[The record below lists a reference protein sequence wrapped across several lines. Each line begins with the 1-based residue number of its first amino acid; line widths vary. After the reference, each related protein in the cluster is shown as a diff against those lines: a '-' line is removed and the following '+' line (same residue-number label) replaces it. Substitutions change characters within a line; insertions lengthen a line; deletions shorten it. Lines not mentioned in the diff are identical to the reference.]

1 MPIADFNSKYL
12 TPLLE
17 KLNREDKFC
26 FLMGDF
32 NINLMKINSESD
44 NSQFYKTM
52 CSYFFTPIVFQPTK
66 VTDKSKTLIDNIF
79 FNSFEFTTLSGNI
92 THSISDHLIQF
103 VILEDFI
110 TPKPL
115 PKTNLYKRNFDKVDN
130 NKLKEDLHK
139 IDWINEILK
148 NGNDINEIFDIFY
161 KTLSEIV
168 DRHAPLTKVTKKE
181 RTLQSK
187 PWINKEIKHLM
198 WKRGK
203 FFRKYCKKLKNETQK
218 KLIHD
223 KFKKL
228 RNSVTFSVR
237 KSKNEYFK
245 LFFDKKS

>member
-1 MPIADFNSKYL
+1 
-12 TPLLE
+12 
-17 KLNREDKFC
+17 
-26 FLMGDF
+26 MGDS

-115 PKTNLYKRNFDKVDN
+115 PKTNLCKRNFDKFDN
-130 NKLKEDLHK
+130 NKLKEDLRK

-168 DRHAPLTKVTKKE
+168 DSHAPLTKVTKK

-187 PWINKEIKHLM
+187 PWTNKVIKHLM
-198 WKRGK
+198 WKR
-203 FFRKYCKKLKNETQK
+203 
-218 KLIHD
+218 D
-223 KFKKL
+223 
-228 RNSVTFSVR
+228 
-237 KSKNEYFK
+237 K
-245 LFFDKKS
+245 LF

>member
-1 MPIADFNSKYL
+1 M
-12 TPLLE
+12 
-17 KLNREDKFC
+17 
-26 FLMGDF
+26 
-32 NINLMKINSESD
+32 
-44 NSQFYKTM
+44 QFYNTL
-52 CSYFFTPIVFQPTK
+52 CSYFFTPFVLQPTR
-66 VTDKSKTLIDNIF
+66 VNDKSKTLIDDIF

-115 PKTNLYKRNFDKVDN
+115 PKNNLYKRNFDKFDN
-130 NKLKEDLHK
+130 NKLKEDLRK

-187 PWINKEIKHLM
+187 PWINKEIKHRM
-198 WKRGK
+198 WKRDTL
-203 FFRKYCKKLKNETQK
+203 FQKYCACKNKTQK
-218 KLIHD
+218 K
-223 KFKKL
+223 KK
-228 RNSVTFSVR
+228 NSR
-237 KSKNEYFK
+237 RI
-245 LFFDKKS
+245 

>member
-44 NSQFYKTM
+44 NSQFYNTM
-52 CSYFFTPIVFQPTK
+52 CSYFFMPLVLQPTR

-92 THSISDHLIQF
+92 THSISDHLMQF

-115 PKTNLYKRNFDKVDN
+115 PKTNLYKRNFDKFDN
-130 NKLKEDLHK
+130 NKLKEDFGK

-148 NGNDINEIFDIFY
+148 NGINEIFDIF
-161 KTLSEIV
+161 
-168 DRHAPLTKVTKKE
+168 
-181 RTLQSK
+181 LQ
-187 PWINKEIKHLM
+187 N
-198 WKRGK
+198 
-203 FFRKYCKKLKNETQK
+203 F
-218 KLIHD
+218 
-223 KFKKL
+223 
-228 RNSVTFSVR
+228 
-237 KSKNEYFK
+237 
-245 LFFDKKS
+245 

>member
-1 MPIADFNSKYL
+1 MPMADLNSNYL

-17 KLNREDKFC
+17 KLNREDKLC

-44 NSQFYKTM
+44 NSQFYNTM
-52 CSYFFTPIVFQPTK
+52 CSYFFTPPVPKPTR

-110 TPKPL
+110 TPKPP
-115 PKTNLYKRNFDKVDN
+115 PKTDIYKRNFDNFDS
-130 NKLKEDLHK
+130 NKLKEDLCK
-139 IDWINEILK
+139 IDWVNEILK
-148 NGNDINEIFDIFY
+148 NGNDINEIFDTFY

-198 WKRGK
+198 WKR
-203 FFRKYCKKLKNETQK
+203 
-218 KLIHD
+218 D
-223 KFKKL
+223 
-228 RNSVTFSVR
+228 
-237 KSKNEYFK
+237 K
-245 LFFDKKS
+245 LF